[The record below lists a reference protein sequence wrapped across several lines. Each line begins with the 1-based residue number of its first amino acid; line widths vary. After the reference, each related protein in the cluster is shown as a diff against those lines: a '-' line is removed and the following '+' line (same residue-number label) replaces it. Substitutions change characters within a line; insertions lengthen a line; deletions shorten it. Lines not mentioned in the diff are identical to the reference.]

1 MTTYQ
6 EICRQVEEL
15 TPDEQLQL
23 LELLAAIVRHRTTEL
38 PKRSILELE
47 GLGKEIWQEIDAQT
61 YVEQERAS
69 WNG

>member
-23 LELLAAIVRHRTTEL
+23 LEVLAAIVRRRTTAP

-47 GLGKEIWQEIDAQT
+47 GLGKDIWQGIDAQA

>member
-23 LELLAAIVRHRTTEL
+23 LEVLAAIVRRRTTAP
-38 PKRSILELE
+38 PKSSILELE
-47 GLGKEIWQEIDAQT
+47 GLGKDIWQGIDAQA